1 MTSGTN
7 NTNPEKTEN
16 NSNIVTR
23 VNIVNNSNPTN
34 KKYRVKKCFK
44 DFISIMDTR
53 CNYYITFSHLMHND
67 NALAG
72 SNTTNVI
79 KRVKINDN
87 AVNTDIKS
95 NGNIFGNDI
104 KKIYVSKNADDVPLP
119 LPRDNPE
126 CIYHCS
132 GENGKTRDEGD
143 TGENT
148 KLTSK
153 PNNTKVYSKKEVP
166 EIPEVEVIKV
176 DIDDKNACYDIN
188 CLKCGHR
195 IPFKINKIDI
205 DVEIKNIGDLIQL
218 CNNYK
223 LAENIEY
230 NINMKALHRIKNDL
244 VELNNMIGMKYLKE
258 NIVDQLLYYLQNLHL
273 PVFPNNKSVKSG
285 DFLHTVIYGSPG
297 TGKTEVAKIIGRIY
311 SNIGVIKS
319 KHSSSSSSS
328 SSSLSSSSSASA
340 SPRTLL
346 SIISDKKKASSSST
360 ASRPKFKKVTRADLI
375 AGYLGQTALKT
386 KDVIKDSLGGVLFI
400 DEAYALGNT
409 EKRDSFAKECIDTLC
424 EALSDNK
431 DNLMVI
437 IAGYEKD
444 LKECFFSYND
454 GLDSRF
460 TWRFKIDDY
469 TSEDLR
475 DIFIKKVNDFGW
487 SISEEMKVEWFEKN
501 MKYFKFYGRDMETL
515 FSKTKIAHSRRVFC
529 KPENIKTKITM
540 KDLEN
545 GFELFILN
553 DEVKQRANE
562 DGIKVIQHMYL

>member
-1 MTSGTN
+1 MTSGIN
-7 NTNPEKTEN
+7 NTNPVNPVNTVN
-16 NSNIVTR
+16 PLNPVNQANPLNIF
-23 VNIVNNSNPTN
+23 NPII
-34 KKYRVKKCFK
+34 KKPRVKRCFK
-44 DFISIMDTR
+44 DFISIMDAR
-53 CNYYITFSHLMHND
+53 CNYYIMFSPSKNINDDSNDKNDKND
-67 NALAG
+67 NNKENINIPK
-72 SNTTNVI
+72 NTRDSTC
-79 KRVKINDN
+79 
-87 AVNTDIKS
+87 
-95 NGNIFGNDI
+95 
-104 KKIYVSKNADDVPLP
+104 KKYVSKNADDVPLP
-119 LPRDNPE
+119 LPRSNPE
-126 CIYHCS
+126 CIYHS
-132 GENGKTRDEGD
+132 SLETGD
-143 TGENT
+143 TGDAGENT
-148 KLTSK
+148 KFNSK
-153 PNNTKVYSKKEVP
+153 TNNETKDSENK
-166 EIPEVEVIKV
+166 VEVVKV
-176 DIDDKNACYDIN
+176 DIDGKNACYDVN
-188 CLKCGHR
+188 CLKCGNR
-195 IPFKINKIDI
+195 IPFKINKVDI
-205 DVEIKNIGDLIQL
+205 DVEVKNIGDLIKL
-218 CNNYK
+218 CNDYK

-230 NINMKALHRIKNDL
+230 NINMKALHKIKNDL
-244 VELNNMIGMKYLKE
+244 IELNNMIGMKYLKE

-273 PVFPNNKSVKSG
+273 PVFYDNKSVKSG

-319 KHSSSSSSS
+319 KNSASSSSSSS
-328 SSSLSSSSSASA
+328 ASS
-340 SPRTLL
+340 SPRTLS
-346 SIISDKKKASSSST
+346 SIISEKKKASSSLSP
-360 ASRPKFKKVTRADLI
+360 SRPKFKKVTRADLI

-487 SISEEMKVEWFEKN
+487 SISEEIKVDWFEKN

-529 KPENIKTKITM
+529 KPENTKTKITM
-540 KDLEN
+540 KDLES
-545 GFELFILN
+545 GFELFIRN
-553 DEVKQRANE
+553 DEVKQRAND
-562 DGIKVIQHMYL
+562 DGIKVVQHMYL

>member
-1 MTSGTN
+1 MTSGIN
-7 NTNPEKTEN
+7 NTNPV
-16 NSNIVTR
+16 NSVNPVNPVR
-23 VNIVNNSNPTN
+23 VFDPIT
-34 KKYRVKKCFK
+34 KKPRVKKCFK
-44 DFISIMDTR
+44 DFISIMDAR
-53 CNYYITFSHLMHND
+53 CNYYITFSPSKN
-67 NALAG
+67 
-72 SNTTNVI
+72 
-79 KRVKINDN
+79 INDE
-87 AVNTDIKS
+87 S
-95 NGNIFGNDI
+95 NNKDKNDKTPGNISIPKNTRESPC
-104 KKIYVSKNADDVPLP
+104 KKYVSKNADDVPLP
-119 LPRDNPE
+119 LPRANSE
-126 CIYHCS
+126 CIYHSSLES
-132 GENGKTRDEGD
+132 GESGESGDAGDNIKFNPKNNNGAKDSE
-143 TGENT
+143 
-148 KLTSK
+148 K
-153 PNNTKVYSKKEVP
+153 
-166 EIPEVEVIKV
+166 EVEVVKV
-176 DIDDKNACYDIN
+176 DIDGKNACYDVN

-205 DVEIKNIGDLIQL
+205 DVEIKNIGDLIKL
-218 CNNYK
+218 CNDYK

-244 VELNNMIGMKYLKE
+244 IELNNMIGMKYLKE

-273 PVFPNNKSVKSG
+273 PVFSDSKSVKSG

-319 KHSSSSSSS
+319 KNTA
-328 SSSLSSSSSASA
+328 SSASSPTSTST
-340 SPRTLL
+340 SPRTLS
-346 SIISDKKKASSSST
+346 SIISEKKKASSSLSPT
-360 ASRPKFKKVTRADLI
+360 RPKFKKVTRADLI

-487 SISEEMKVEWFEKN
+487 SISEEIKMEWFEKN

-529 KPENIKTKITM
+529 KPENTKTKITM
-540 KDLEN
+540 KDVEN
-545 GFELFILN
+545 GFELFIRN

-562 DGIKVIQHMYL
+562 DGIKIMQNMYL

>member
-1 MTSGTN
+1 MDTPNSLNDQNGNKTDKVNITN
-7 NTNPEKTEN
+7 CNSN
-16 NSNIVTR
+16 NSDIN
-23 VNIVNNSNPTN
+23 
-34 KKYRVKKCFK
+34 
-44 DFISIMDTR
+44 
-53 CNYYITFSHLMHND
+53 ND
-67 NALAG
+67 N
-72 SNTTNVI
+72 
-79 KRVKINDN
+79 
-87 AVNTDIKS
+87 
-95 NGNIFGNDI
+95 

-119 LPRDNPE
+119 TPRDNPE

-132 GENGKTRDEGD
+132 SETRETGDAGENA
-143 TGENT
+143 
-148 KLTSK
+148 KLKSK
-153 PNNTKVYSKKEVP
+153 IET
-166 EIPEVEVIKV
+166 EVEFIKV
-176 DIDDKNACYDIN
+176 DIDDKRACYDVN

-205 DVEIKNIGDLIQL
+205 DVEIKNIGDLIKL
-218 CNNYK
+218 CNDYK

-230 NINMKALHRIKNDL
+230 NINMKALHKIKPDL
-244 VELNNMIGMKYLKE
+244 IELNNMIGMKHLKE
-258 NIVDQLLYYLQNLHL
+258 SIVDQLIYYLQNLHL
-273 PVFPNNKSVKSG
+273 PIFSNSKSVNNG

-311 SNIGVIKS
+311 SNLGVIKS
-319 KHSSSSSSS
+319 KKSSSSSSS
-328 SSSLSSSSSASA
+328 SSSSASLSPRTLSSILSDKKKTSSSSS
-340 SPRTLL
+340 
-346 SIISDKKKASSSST
+346 SSSST
-360 ASRPKFKKVTRADLI
+360 RTKFKKVTRSDLI

-431 DNLMVI
+431 ENLMVI

-444 LKECFFSYND
+444 LKECFFNYND

-475 DIFIKKVNDFGW
+475 DIFIKKVNDYGW
-487 SISEEMKVEWFEKN
+487 SVSEEIKASWFEKN
-501 MKYFKFYGRDMETL
+501 IKYFKFYGRDMETL

-529 KPENIKTKITM
+529 KPGNEKTKITM

-545 GFELFILN
+545 GFELFIRN
-553 DEVKQRANE
+553 EEVKNRVNE
-562 DGIKVIQHMYL
+562 DGIKVIQNMYL

>member
-1 MTSGTN
+1 M
-7 NTNPEKTEN
+7 TNPEN
-16 NSNIVTR
+16 N
-23 VNIVNNSNPTN
+23 N
-34 KKYRVKKCFK
+34 KKRVRKCFR
-44 DFISIMDTR
+44 DFIDIMDTKS
-53 CNYYITFSHLMHND
+53 NYYIMFSHLADTPND
-67 NALAG
+67 PNTNKVEKINNDTTNND
-72 SNTTNVI
+72 SNNTT
-79 KRVKINDN
+79 
-87 AVNTDIKS
+87 
-95 NGNIFGNDI
+95 
-104 KKIYVSKNADDVPLP
+104 KKYVSKNADNIPLP
-119 LPRDNPE
+119 PPRDNPE
-126 CIYHCS
+126 CIYHS
-132 GENGKTRDEGD
+132 SSETRETGD
-143 TGENT
+143 AGENT
-148 KLTSK
+148 KFKS
-153 PNNTKVYSKKEVP
+153 NKENENIITQG
-166 EIPEVEVIKV
+166 EIEVVKV
-176 DIDDKNACYDIN
+176 DIDDKRACYDVN
-188 CLKCGHR
+188 CSKCGHR

-205 DVEIKNIGDLIQL
+205 DVEITNIGDLIKL
-218 CNNYK
+218 CNDYK

-230 NINMKALHRIKNDL
+230 NINMKALHKIKPDL
-244 VELNNMIGMKYLKE
+244 IELNNMIGMKHLKE
-258 NIVDQLLYYLQNLHL
+258 NIVDQLIYYLQNLHL
-273 PVFPNNKSVKSG
+273 PIFANGKSVNSG

-311 SNIGVIKS
+311 SNLGVIKS
-319 KHSSSSSSS
+319 RHLSGSSSSSSS
-328 SSSLSSSSSASA
+328 AAAL
-340 SPRTLL
+340 SPRTLS
-346 SIISDKKKASSSST
+346 SIVSEKKKASSSSSSPSSSSSS
-360 ASRPKFKKVTRADLI
+360 SRPKFKKVTRADLI

-469 TSEDLR
+469 TSGDLR
-475 DIFIKKVNDFGW
+475 DIFIKKVSDFGW
-487 SISEEMKVEWFEKN
+487 SVSEEIKAEWFEKN

-529 KPENIKTKITM
+529 KPETAKTKITM

-545 GFELFILN
+545 GFELFIRN

-562 DGIKVIQHMYL
+562 DGIKVIQNMYL

>member
-1 MTSGTN
+1 MTSIIN
-7 NTNPEKTEN
+7 SKNP
-16 NSNIVTR
+16 
-23 VNIVNNSNPTN
+23 VNIVNTVKPTN
-34 KKYRVKKCFK
+34 KKPRVKKCFK
-44 DFISIMDTR
+44 DFISIMDAH
-53 CNYYITFSHLMHND
+53 CNYYITISKQN
-67 NALAG
+67 
-72 SNTTNVI
+72 I
-79 KRVKINDN
+79 INDE
-87 AVNTDIKS
+87 S
-95 NGNIFGNDI
+95 NNINDESNSNKDQNKIILNDI
-104 KKIYVSKNADDVPLP
+104 GQCSRKIYVSKNADDVPLP
-119 LPRDNPE
+119 PPRNNPE
-126 CIYHCS
+126 CIYHNTLET
-132 GENGKTRDEGD
+132 GETVDA
-143 TGENT
+143 GENT
-148 KLTSK
+148 KFITGKENDNIATESE
-153 PNNTKVYSKKEVP
+153 KEV
-166 EIPEVEVIKV
+166 EFVKV
-176 DIDDKNACYDIN
+176 DIDDKRACYDAN
-188 CLKCGHR
+188 CSKCGHR

-205 DVEIKNIGDLIQL
+205 DVEIKNIGDLIKM
-218 CNNYK
+218 CNDYK

-230 NINMKALHRIKNDL
+230 NINMRALHKIKIDL
-244 VELNNMIGMKYLKE
+244 IELNNMIGMKHLKE
-258 NIVDQLLYYLQNLHL
+258 SIVDQLLYYLQNLHL
-273 PVFPNNKSVKSG
+273 PVISNSKSVNTG

-311 SNIGVIKS
+311 SNLGIIKS

-328 SSSLSSSSSASA
+328 SSSSVST
-340 SPRTLL
+340 SPRTLS
-346 SIISDKKKASSSST
+346 SIISDKKKSLSSSSSSASSSTS
-360 ASRPKFKKVTRADLI
+360 ASSSRPKFKKVTRADLI

-424 EALSDNK
+424 EALSENK

-487 SISEEMKVEWFEKN
+487 STSEEMKVEWFEKN
-501 MKYFKFYGRDMETL
+501 LKYFKFFGRDMETL

-529 KPENIKTKITM
+529 KPENVKTKITM

-545 GFELFILN
+545 GFDLFIRN

-562 DGIKVIQHMYL
+562 DSIKVIQNMYL